1 MIPPRVVLAAVDF
14 SESSRTALTFA
25 ARLARH
31 ADARLHVVH
40 AQDPLLA
47 HAARAAGVD
56 IDAETRAELT
66 AFMQRAPPAGDWSP
80 FQEVA
85 DGTAVG
91 VLCDTADRVRAD
103 LIVVGAHGMS
113 GIGRLMFGST
123 TEGVLRGADHSVL
136 VVPDSWTPPRAEADD
151 LSGMGPVVVGVEPT
165 PAAIAAAHAAHDLA
179 SLLGTTLQLLHV
191 VPPPSVLSRW
201 SAHAETAQRERLD
214 DARERLKEAAA
225 VRNLTPEKIR
235 VTSGPV
241 AEELAEAVREEG
253 NRHPLLVLGRRPR
266 AERGGTPGSTAV
278 RVLTLAAAPV
288 LMYLPDR

>member
-14 SESSRTALTFA
+14 SESSRAALSFA

-31 ADARLHVVH
+31 ANGRLHVVH

-56 IDAETRAELT
+56 IDAETRAELS
-66 AFMQRAPPAGDWSP
+66 AFMQSAPPAGDWSP

-85 DGTAVG
+85 DGPAVS
-91 VLCDTADRVRAD
+91 VLCDAATRENADV
-103 LIVVGAHGMS
+103 IVVGAHGMS

-123 TEGVLRGADHSVL
+123 TEGVLRGADRSVL
-136 VVPDSWTPPRAEADD
+136 VVPDSWTPPRPDADD
-151 LSGMGPVVVGVEPT
+151 LSGMGPVVAGVEPT

-179 SLLGTTLQLLHV
+179 SLLSTSLQLLHV
-191 VPPPSVLSRW
+191 VPSPSVLSRW

-214 DARERLKEAAA
+214 DARDRLRQAAA
-225 VRNLTPEKIR
+225 MRNVTPEKIR

-241 AEELAEAVREEG
+241 AEALADAVREEG
-253 NRHPLLVLGRRPR
+253 NRHPLLVLGRRTR

-278 RVLTLAAAPV
+278 RVLTLAQVPV

>member
-1 MIPPRVVLAAVDF
+1 MIPPKVVLAAVDF
-14 SESSRTALTFA
+14 SESSRTALSFA

-31 ADARLHVVH
+31 ANARLHVIH

-56 IDAETRAELT
+56 IDAETRAELS
-66 AFMQRAPPAGDWSP
+66 AFMQSVPPAGDWSP

-85 DGTAVG
+85 DGAAVS
-91 VLCDTADRVRAD
+91 VLCSAADREHAD
-103 LIVVGAHGMS
+103 VIVIGAHGMS
-113 GIGRLMFGST
+113 GISRLMFGST

-136 VVPDSWTPPRAEADD
+136 VVPDSWTPPRADADD
-151 LSGMGPVVVGVEPT
+151 LSGIGPVVAGVEPT

-179 SLLGTTLQLLHV
+179 NLLGTSLQLLHV

-201 SAHAETAQRERLD
+201 STHAEAAQRERLD
-214 DARERLKEAAA
+214 EARARLREAAA
-225 VRNLTPEKIR
+225 KRNVTPEKIR
-235 VTSGPV
+235 VASGSV
-241 AEELAEAVREEG
+241 AEQLAEAVREEAS
-253 NRHPLLVLGRRPR
+253 RHPLLVLGRRAR
-266 AERGGTPGSTAV
+266 AERGASPGSTAV